1 MLRPVGL
8 DDAIVEFESLLVERD
23 QRLPGV
29 GGKGVA
35 IDDQHQ
41 RASLLCANQAI
52 GQPTSRMCGTSA
64 LSPCTGPAGRTE
76 APTRPGRATAF
87 LPQQR
92 KTPKTAAAQ

>member
-35 IDDQHQ
+35 IEDQHQ
-41 RASLLCANQAI
+41 RVSLLCANQAI

-64 LSPCTGPAGRTE
+64 ISTCTGAAGGKE
-76 APTRPGRATAF
+76 ARKRRGKTGRASV
-87 LPQQR
+87 R
-92 KTPKTAAAQ
+92 EGVCRYVWN